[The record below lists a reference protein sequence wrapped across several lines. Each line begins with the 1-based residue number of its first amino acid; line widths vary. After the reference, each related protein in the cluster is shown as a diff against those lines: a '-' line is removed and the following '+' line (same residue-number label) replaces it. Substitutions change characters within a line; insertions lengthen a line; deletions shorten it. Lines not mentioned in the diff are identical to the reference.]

1 MSSGG
6 KRVTRT
12 VSIDGRKR
20 AKTSNAKKMSVYRGM
35 GSVNGVHL
43 IKRTALTNLV
53 VGTAGVIV
61 GGGAANPGFR
71 IETNAAA
78 VYIVGPTGTTTLNV
92 PGWSDISGLFDLAK
106 IKSVRVTFYAANQS
120 GPNTSGV
127 VAYEAVQL
135 GTVIDKTDIGIP
147 GAQTDLMQ
155 YGDFNFS
162 TLDANKKY
170 SRTFV
175 PGILAASN
183 YAGGASYSA
192 SSPWLL
198 TDQTLPTQLG
208 LKGWV
213 LGPTNFTDL
222 IIKVDI
228 IYMCKAMK

>member
-1 MSSGG
+1 MSQDFNITYRKQMTG
-6 KRVTRT
+6 KRKRT
-12 VSIDGRKR
+12 KIV
-20 AKTSNAKKMSVYRGM
+20 KKKPSLYRGM

-170 SRTFV
+170 SRSFV

-183 YAGGASYSA
+183 YAGGASFSQ

-213 LGPTNFTDL
+213 IGPTNFTDL

-228 IYMCKAMK
+228 VYMCKAMK